1 MYFIPGFLISIVTF
15 PGVIVHELAHQLF
28 CRICNV
34 AVIEVCYFQPKN
46 PAGYVR
52 HEIPKKASQHILI
65 GIGPFIVNTIVGSLI
80 SMPAAIQIL
89 KFKDYSNPFYL
100 FLAWLGI
107 SIIMHSFPSI
117 VDAKGI
123 WHSVM
128 KKETNF
134 FLKIIGVPLTGVLF
148 LCSLGSFA
156 WLDLI
161 FGFAAAM
168 VIPNLI
174 INFLA

>member
-28 CRICNV
+28 CRLCHV

-52 HEIPKKASQHILI
+52 HEIPQKASQQILI
-65 GIGPFIVNTIVGSLI
+65 GIGPFIVNTILGSLI
-80 SMPAAIQIL
+80 AMPAAIQIIQ
-89 KFKDYSNPFYL
+89 FVDYSSPFYL

-117 VDAKGI
+117 TDAKGI
-123 WHSVM
+123 WSSVM
-128 KKETNF
+128 KKDTNVL
-134 FLKIIGVPLTGVLF
+134 LKIIGVPLTGILF
-148 LCSLGSFA
+148 VCSLGSVA

-168 VIPNLI
+168 VIPNVI
-174 INFLA
+174 VHFLA